1 MRVSCGIKLTTHHHG
16 GQGWRRGAWLD
27 MLDLPLNDC
36 VYLRLTMKRI
46 LRLTGE
52 EERLAAIVRL
62 LHRTDPGPGGI
73 YVDVGSPES
82 SGMLFRAH
90 TWAEDPGMLETA
102 YLTADTRMEDRIQT
116 WRDTWREAAVPK
128 ELLTGVQSYYDTPVT
143 LTIPG
148 VDPAVRYRLRIA
160 YCARVG
166 ATPVRLTA
174 GGRIVIHDRVVVP
187 GEDDFWQEYTL
198 PAGCCD
204 GEGNLTLTWQPWG
217 RVQGVSVHEL
227 FLIPEA

>member
-90 TWAEDPGMLETA
+90 TWRKTPACSRRILHGGHPHEDLYSLAG
-102 YLTADTRMEDRIQT
+102 Q
-116 WRDTWREAAVPK
+116 WREAAVPK
-128 ELLTGVQSYYDTPVT
+128 ELLTGVSRITTRPV
-143 LTIPG
+143 
-148 VDPAVRYRLRIA
+148 
-160 YCARVG
+160 
-166 ATPVRLTA
+166 
-174 GGRIVIHDRVVVP
+174 
-187 GEDDFWQEYTL
+187 
-198 PAGCCD
+198 
-204 GEGNLTLTWQPWG
+204 
-217 RVQGVSVHEL
+217 S
-227 FLIPEA
+227 